1 MCIALAAYSC
11 RDSPGL
17 GRRVPPLPCSLLSLF
32 RGTGAIMSR
41 GLPRVRRAI
50 AEVVGWGKGDGVAGL
65 LPLPFRG
72 EGWGEASNVVC
83 LQSPLPPS
91 PGLCRGRHPLP

>member
-83 LQSPLPPS
+83 LPSPLPPS

>member
-50 AEVVGWGKGDGVAGL
+50 AEVVGWGKGGCLL

-72 EGWGEASNVVC
+72 EGAERSDG
-83 LQSPLPPS
+83 
-91 PGLCRGRHPLP
+91 GRGGV

>member
-32 RGTGAIMSR
+32 RGTGAIIPGGCPDDVGNS
-41 GLPRVRRAI
+41 GGG
-50 AEVVGWGKGDGVAGL
+50 EVGQGVGSYRIF
-65 LPLPFRG
+65 PLPFRG
-72 EGWGEASNVVC
+72 RPEARDS
-83 LQSPLPPS
+83 
-91 PGLCRGRHPLP
+91 GRGAERSDGGRGGV